1 MSMDHKLNA
10 LVTWGEEGSPAA
22 EQLSCARYSQF
33 RHSPLALFLL
43 PHNNF
48 YHNIY
53 HFILGTFN
61 VASYTAEEER

>member
-33 RHSPLALFLL
+33 RHSQLALFLL

-48 YHNIY
+48 YYNIY
-53 HFILGTFN
+53 HI
-61 VASYTAEEER
+61 E